1 MTSGGDLCMST
12 AVLKRYVPRGAAR
25 EVFQHREPEVL
36 TCGAA
41 GTGKSRGVLEKV
53 HALCLLN
60 GACPKKC
67 QEKHEHVKGLRALI
81 VRKTMVSLTSTGI
94 VTYKEHV
101 AAEAI
106 EAGIVTFFGGS
117 KDEPAQYRYSNGSK
131 IMLGGMDNPTKIM
144 SGEYDIIFV
153 QEATE
158 LTITDWE
165 KLKTR
170 LRNGRITFQQ
180 LIADCNPEGPDHW
193 LKRRCDEGKT
203 VMLYSRHQDNP
214 VLFDD
219 DGEPTERGRAY
230 LAVLD
235 NLTGVRKLRL
245 QGGIWAAAEGVIY
258 EDFDPA
264 VHISTRQKLPPEW
277 RRIWGIDFGYV
288 NPFVW
293 QQWAIDPDNG
303 LWLER
308 EIYITQTLVEDIV
321 PMIMREVLNH
331 KDLEAYLKTCEH
343 ERREPSWPEATRS
356 CKWTN
361 RRPDWIITDHD
372 AEDRATFER
381 HSGMRTIAAFKEVSP
396 GIQAMQKRMK
406 VQGNGKAGIHFLAT
420 APRYRD
426 ARLADQAKPMSSVQE
441 ITGYVWKEKPR
452 VSTTGQEKPEPDEPL
467 KLNDHGMD
475 AARYVVAQIDLRQV
489 PRVRRM

>member
-1 MTSGGDLCMST
+1 VST
-12 AVLKRYVPRGAAR
+12 QVLKRYVPRGAAR
-25 EVFQHREPEVL
+25 EVFQRREPEVL

-41 GTGKSRGVLEKV
+41 GTGKSRAVLEKV
-53 HALCLLN
+53 HHMCLLN
-60 GACPKKC
+60 GACPKRC
-67 QEKHEHVKGLRALI
+67 SEQHEHVKGLRALI

-101 AAEAI
+101 AAEAL
-106 EAGIVTFFGGS
+106 ESGAVQFYGGS
-117 KDEPAQYRYSNGSK
+117 RDEPAQYRYSNGSK

-170 LRNGRITFQQ
+170 LRNGRVSFQQ

-193 LKRRCDEGKT
+193 LKRRCDDGKT

-219 DGEPTERGRAY
+219 AGEPTERGRAY
-230 LAVLD
+230 LSILD

-245 QGGIWAAAEGVIY
+245 QGGVWAAAEGVIY

-264 VHISTRQKLPPEW
+264 RHMSDRKELPAEW

-303 LWLER
+303 LWLEK
-308 EIYITQTLVEDIV
+308 EIYITQKLVEDVI
-321 PMIMREVLNH
+321 PMIMREVLY
-331 KDLEAYLKTCEH
+331 KEDLGTYLKLCEH
-343 ERREPSWPEATRS
+343 ERREPSWAEAGRE
-356 CKWTN
+356 CRWLA
-361 RRPDWIITDHD
+361 RRPDWTITDHD

-381 HSGMRTIAAFKEVSP
+381 HSGFRTIAAFKEVSP

-406 VQGNGKAGIHFLAT
+406 VQGNGKAGVHFLAD
-420 APRYRD
+420 APKHRD
-426 ARLADQAKPMSSVQE
+426 AKLADRALPMSAMQE

-452 VSTTGQEKPEPDEPL
+452 ASLTGQEKAAPDEPL
-467 KLNDHGMD
+467 KVNDHGMD
-475 AARYVVAQIDLRQV
+475 AARYVIAQIDLRTA
-489 PRVRRM
+489 PRVRHM